1 MQSRNV
7 LAGVAGSAVVLA
19 LGACTSDPD
28 PQSVALLAGGG
39 DGRLDQVTGE
49 GSPGAE
55 IELGGAV
62 TNLTGRGDGTVWGV
76 IGGTGVVAVH
86 SDGSTQQ
93 WRITDGRNEPV
104 EIADVAAAPDGTV
117 YIVPASSEV
126 DLLATDPV
134 FRVNDDGAVEPALG
148 ATGEYG
154 PITDIAVDGDGRLL
168 FIENVGDADPGAS
181 DFQPHQV
188 RRVEADGTVTTLAGA
203 DDVSD
208 EGPQSDDYQV
218 WLSLPEGTAAADLP
232 LYRHTGL
239 AAGAGG
245 DVYLVSGESLAR
257 VTTDGTVEHLAGA
270 GADGEP
276 LPTDTVF
283 GDPVA
288 AGDLAYAASDPWIGV
303 NGGGDIVTSTALDID
318 PDDVVP
324 WDVDGGN
331 DATQAV
337 VDGAAETSTV
347 MVTAD
352 GDVVLVSMLGTA
364 AAWLDDHTI
373 AVAATDESGRS
384 IVVGIDVP

>member
-7 LAGVAGSAVVLA
+7 LAGVVGTAVVLT

-28 PQSVALLAGGG
+28 PQPVALLAGGG

-55 IELGGAV
+55 IELGGVV

-76 IGGTGVVAVH
+76 IGGTGVIAVH

-93 WRITDGRNEPV
+93 RRITDDRNEPV

-117 YIVPASSEV
+117 YVIPASSEV

-134 FRVNDDGAVEPALG
+134 FRVNDAGAVEPALG

-154 PITDIAVDGDGRLL
+154 PVTDIAVDGEGRLL

-188 RRVEADGTVTTLAGA
+188 RRVETDGTVTTLAGA

-208 EGPQSDDYQV
+208 DGPQSEDYQT
-218 WLSLPEGTAAADLP
+218 WLALPDGTATADLP

-245 DVYLVSGESLAR
+245 DVYLASGESLAR
-257 VTTDGTVEHLAGA
+257 VTVDGTVEHLAGA
-270 GADGEP
+270 GADGES

-288 AGDLAYAASDPWIGV
+288 AGDLAYAASDPWVGV
-303 NGGGDIVTSTALDID
+303 NGGGDLVTSTALDIE

-337 VDGAAETSTV
+337 VDGAAAAATAV
-347 MVTAD
+347 VTAD
-352 GDVVLVSMLGTA
+352 GDAVLVSMLGTS

-373 AVAATDESGRS
+373 AVAASDGSGRS